1 MDNKLIQFYLN
12 ISLSKRDA
20 EASRNT
26 YVNYL
31 QTGQNSLPQ
40 CGGRRDPGLVAL
52 RLIILEQVEPRWIA
66 MRFRSIAREAARKR
80 TVSTLKN
87 DWPVT
92 DKEQRVF
99 SFFVFL
105 SACFRSSSCC
115 PVALPVCLLLSLLPP
130 LSRCPILQEQ
140 VLIATKYSGEW
151 PTYGTASLD
160 NDVGAG
166 HEMTKTT
173 TTTATMMTTMIEKMR
188 IGAPICTYRLKL
200 HGYATS
206 KVTARDKGKKI
217 K

>member
-1 MDNKLIQFYLN
+1 M
-12 ISLSKRDA
+12 
-20 EASRNT
+20 ASWNS

-52 RLIILEQVEPRWIA
+52 KLIILEQAVPRWIA
-66 MRFRSIAREAARKR
+66 LRFRSIAREAARKH

-99 SFFVFL
+99 SFFVIL
-105 SACFRSSSCC
+105 SACLRSSSCC
-115 PVALPVCLLLSLLPP
+115 PVALPVCLLLLLLPP
-130 LSRCPILQEQ
+130 LSCCPILQEQ

-160 NDVGAG
+160 SGVGAG

-173 TTTATMMTTMIEKMR
+173 TVTVTTTVTSATTLTTIIEKMK
-188 IGAPICTYRLKL
+188 IGVPICTHRL
-200 HGYATS
+200 
-206 KVTARDKGKKI
+206 
-217 K
+217 